1 MNNKELKHSLDYQNY
16 LERISAPPCPK
27 RITEEE
33 LQKLKEQKKNNN
45 KRTAEKHADRQDATM
60 DIHNKKENKTMCS
73 NDRDNNSHKN
83 NNNIGSL
90 QKHLSIRHTDGA
102 GI

>member
-45 KRTAEKHADRQDATM
+45 KTV
-60 DIHNKKENKTMCS
+60 
-73 NDRDNNSHKN
+73 
-83 NNNIGSL
+83 
-90 QKHLSIRHTDGA
+90 
-102 GI
+102 